1 MKSIYD
7 LTLEQLKEELKA
19 LGQKP
24 FRAKQI
30 YEWIYVKNVYDFH
43 QMTNLS
49 KELQETLS
57 NHFSDALLTIKEK
70 QVARDGT
77 TKYLLELEDGG
88 LIETVL
94 MIQTYGRSLCVTSQ
108 LGCNMGCSF
117 CASGLL
123 KKQRNLT
130 SGEIVKQVLTVMND
144 LKERVTHVVVMGTGE
159 PFDNKIAVGV
169 MYMIKLHHMV
179 DDKLHA
185 RATGPYSVITQQPL
199 GGKAQFGGQR
209 FGEMEVWALYAYGAA
224 HVLQEILTVKADDIV
239 GRVKVYE
246 ALVKGK
252 LVNQAGVPESFRVL
266 VKEFQALC
274 LDVQVLTNDDELLE
288 FKDIE
293 EKDDESND
301 NLRIDEIDLSTDEEV
316 LPEPSK
322 PFDEEEDDFDD
333 EDEEPSLD
341 DLEFPDDIDDMDGEG
356 EE

>member
-1 MKSIYD
+1 MSGRHGNKGVIS
-7 LTLEQLKEELKA
+7 LVVPEEDMPFMPDGRPVDIMLNP
-19 LGQKP
+19 LGVP
-24 FRAKQI
+24 SRMNVGQI
-30 YEWIYVKNVYDFH
+30 
-43 QMTNLS
+43 
-49 KELQETLS
+49 
-57 NHFSDALLTIKEK
+57 
-70 QVARDGT
+70 
-77 TKYLLELEDGG
+77 LELHLGMAGKILGRHYATPVFDSATWEDVSEQMKDAKMSPDGKMT
-88 LIETVL
+88 L
-94 MIQTYGRSLCVTSQ
+94 YDGR
-108 LGCNMGCSF
+108 
-117 CASGLL
+117 
-123 KKQRNLT
+123 
-130 SGEIVKQVLTVMND
+130 
-144 LKERVTHVVVMGTGE
+144 TGE

-322 PFDEEEDDFDD
+322 PLDEEEDDFDD

-341 DLEFPDDIDDMDGEG
+341 DLEFPDDIDDMEGEG